1 MFVLRK
7 SLLKKESN
15 ILISLG
21 ILFYIILTIINRFFI
36 VIPNI
41 VYIGVMTISIVLVIE
56 ALLIQKKSK

>member
-1 MFVLRK
+1 MIRK

-36 VIPNI
+36 VVPNI